1 VGGNRIHHTA
11 HADGPGI
18 VVADIDSHLEARVRD
33 EQGRSH
39 HTLAGKSIRG
49 AANYNWGMTRFDKI
63 LEKVLRGVS
72 DANIEFDDLRQLLEG
87 LGFQERIRGDHHIYT
102 KDGIIEIIN
111 LQPKGSKAKPYQ
123 VKQVRALILK
133 YKLAGEND

>member
-1 VGGNRIHHTA
+1 
-11 HADGPGI
+11 
-18 VVADIDSHLEARVRD
+18 
-33 EQGRSH
+33 
-39 HTLAGKSIRG
+39 
-49 AANYNWGMTRFDKI
+49 MTRFDKI
-63 LEKVLRGVS
+63 LQKVLRGVS
-72 DANIEFDDLRQLLEG
+72 DANIEFSDLRQLLQG
-87 LGFQERIRGDHHIYT
+87 LGFEERIRGDHHIYT